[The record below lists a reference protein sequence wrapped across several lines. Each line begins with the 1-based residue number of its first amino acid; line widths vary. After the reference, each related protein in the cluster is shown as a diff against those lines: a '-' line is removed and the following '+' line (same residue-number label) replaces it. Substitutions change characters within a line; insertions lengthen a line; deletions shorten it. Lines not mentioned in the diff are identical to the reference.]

1 VVDAGAG
8 ADTIVGT
15 VATGGAVS
23 DQLDGGAGD
32 DLFTMAL
39 NLESGDTIVGGLG
52 SDTLTFSWD
61 AATNLNGVS
70 GVEIITLGAVAS
82 TSLTILDTL
91 VASGARVTVSGAAVT
106 TAFTWNGAAET
117 DGNQFIT
124 GPAAVVSTITGG
136 TGNDSMSGSSGADSL
151 TGGAGADT
159 ITGNGGADTI
169 TGGLGIDDI
178 TLGAAGA
185 IDTIVLTTGGA
196 IAVDTVATFIV
207 AAGED
212 EIQLDLSDIN
222 ALIGDLRIAN
232 NAAGALVVGATNT
245 LLVTALASAAG
256 DFGAAASIL
265 TTITGATAYTTTT
278 LEAAIEAGGVSGG
291 LTSGDA
297 LLIAYDD
304 TVNTYLAYM
313 TAGATTADGA
323 VLTNVTI
330 TNILQLTGVANAET
344 LLTTSF
350 AIVA

>member
-8 ADTIVGT
+8 DDTIVGT
-15 VATGGAVS
+15 VGAAVG
-23 DQLDGGAGD
+23 DQLDGGSGAD
-32 DLFTMAL
+32 TFTMAA
-39 NLESGDTIVGGLG
+39 NLSVGDTIVGGLG
-52 SDTLTFSWD
+52 SDTMTITND
-61 AATNLNGVS
+61 NATTDLNGVS
-70 GVEIITLGAVAS
+70 GVEIFTVVLGNAS
-82 TSLTILDTL
+82 SYTTVDTL
-91 VASGARVTVSGAAVT
+91 VASGSTLTINQTGGFGLT
-106 TAFTWNGAAET
+106 FNGAAET
-117 DGNQFIT
+117 NGTFVIN
-124 GPAAVVSTITGG
+124 AAGAGAHVITGG
-136 TGNDSMSGSSGADSL
+136 AL
-151 TGGAGADT
+151 ADT
-159 ITGNGGADTI
+159 ITTSTVGSTI
-169 TGGLGIDDI
+169 TGGLGIDAI

-196 IAVDTVATFIV
+196 IAVDTVATFVV

-278 LEAAIEAGGVSGG
+278 LKAAIEAGGVSGG

-323 VLTNVTI
+323 VLTNVTV

-350 AIVA
+350 AIIA